1 MDVMTITRENQ
12 ERWAKEWKRRLPE
25 RLKPSDSVE
34 VHADEGISNALLIH
48 MDVAGRSKY
57 SFDFRCTYVDSR
69 EVKVDLLDVEQ
80 DGIHVD
86 EHTEFIQN
94 LAEDYVR
101 HIHECAQDLQDITHM

>member
-1 MDVMTITRENQ
+1 MDQRLVE
-12 ERWAKEWKRRLPE
+12 EWKRRLPE
-25 RLKPSDSVE
+25 RLNSSDSVE
-34 VHADEGISNALLIH
+34 VHADDGIPNALLIH

-57 SFDFRCTYVDSR
+57 SFDFRCTYMDSR

-86 EHTEFIQN
+86 EHTEPIQN

-101 HIHECAQDLQDITHM
+101 HIHECAQDLQDVTTQIYQG